1 MIYEEIKM
9 ETKKAIE
16 NQKTITDRELE
27 LLHEAIDELIYNEKN
42 GIGELVSY
50 VEDVQIYDY
59 TKKMIPKTAE
69 PRKIKEII
77 TNLRYELSRPEK
89 VREHIEYNL

>member
-1 MIYEEIKM
+1 MTYEEIKM
-9 ETKKAIE
+9 ETKK
-16 NQKTITDRELE
+16 ELE
-27 LLHEAIDELIYNEKN
+27 LLHEAIDELIYNAKN
-42 GIGELVSY
+42 GVGELVNY

-89 VREHIEYNL
+89 VREYIEYNL

>member
-1 MIYEEIKM
+1 MTYEEIKM

-27 LLHEAIDELIYNEKN
+27 LLHEAIDELIYNAKN
-42 GIGELVSY
+42 GVGELVNY
-50 VEDVQIYDY
+50 VEV
-59 TKKMIPKTAE
+59 IPKTAE

-77 TNLRYELSRPEK
+77 TDLRYELSRPEK